1 MSIAMIILNYN
12 DKENTEEIIKNIKD
26 YKILDK
32 VIIVDNN
39 STNKDEVKSLQ
50 KLTSSKVEV
59 IVSNKNG
66 GYAYGNNYGLKYIDK
81 HYGVDTF
88 KYVIISNPDVYIKEQ
103 DIINTIQFLDKNENC
118 VIASPRMNYING
130 PARRSAW
137 KHRNVITDIANSTRI
152 TQFLLYPF
160 FKKGEYSKDDF
171 KKEILKVDAIAGSF
185 FIANHELFK
194 NIGYFDDNTFLFY
207 EEDII
212 SVNAKKFNYDIYSL
226 NKLSFTHYE
235 SKTIGKIMSVFKKQ
249 DILFDSKIYFQKK
262 YNQANLFQI
271 LIFKILKYIR
281 KFELIFEI
289 LIKKILKH

>member
-39 STNKDEVKSLQ
+39 STNKNEVKSLQ

>member
-12 DKENTEEIIKNIKD
+12 DKENTEKIIKNIKD

-39 STNKDEVKSLQ
+39 STNKDEAENLQ
-50 KLTSSKVEV
+50 KLTSNKVEV
-59 IVSNKNG
+59 IVSDKNG
-66 GYAYGNNYGLKYIDK
+66 GYAHGNNYGLRYIDK
-81 HYGVDTF
+81 HYGVDAF
-88 KYVIISNPDVYIKEQ
+88 KYVIISNPDVYVKEE
-103 DIINTIQFLDKNENC
+103 DIIKTIQFLEKNKNC
-118 VIASPRMNYING
+118 IIASPRMHYIDG

-212 SVNAKKFNYDIYSL
+212 GIKSKKVNYDIYSL
-226 NKLSFTHYE
+226 NKLSFMHYE

-249 DILFDSKIYFQKK
+249 DILFDSKIYFQKE
-262 YNQANLFQI
+262 YNHANLFQI

-289 LIKKILKH
+289 LIKKIIKH